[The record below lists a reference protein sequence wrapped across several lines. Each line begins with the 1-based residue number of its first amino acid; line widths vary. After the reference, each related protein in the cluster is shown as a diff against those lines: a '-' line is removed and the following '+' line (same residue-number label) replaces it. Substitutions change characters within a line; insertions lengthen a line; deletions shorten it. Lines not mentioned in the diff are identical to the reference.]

1 MELEAPNAAREIFVR
16 FFFQP
21 HVVLDDSDNIVLAG
35 DDGPVG
41 EGEEGIDMVAAEEDS
56 TFEMTVDA
64 DGVGVGGDGAYKLVI
79 DEYRCSKP
87 FGSANMSNACSRCE
101 AKRDTPNPP

>member
-21 HVVLDDSDNIVLAG
+21 HVVLDDSDDVVLAG

-56 TFEMTVDA
+56 AFEMTVETDR
-64 DGVGVGGDGAYKLVI
+64 VGVGGDGAYELII
-79 DEYRCSKP
+79 DEYRCSEP
-87 FGSANMSNACSRCE
+87 FGSANVSGANDAR
-101 AKRDTPNPP
+101 RTDTHQTRHK